1 MRDLDAEDDV
11 SSSRRQ
17 HLDVV
22 RLPGL
27 TPYLPMWERQRALA
41 AARQQQRIGDLL
53 VLLEHSHVYTNGRG
67 GRREHLLVDEATLVR
82 LGASYLEVDRGGDLT
97 YHGPGQLVGYAVID
111 LDSAGLGV
119 RTYVRGL
126 EQVLVRAVAHFGV
139 EANIVPGYTGVWV
152 GDEKLA
158 AIGVRVSRGVAYHGF
173 AMNIDP
179 DLSYFGSI
187 VPCGIADRGVTSLA
201 RLLGRHVPVAEAA
214 AVCAEA
220 FAEVL
225 DSELQWRESMPS
237 PDRVDEGSDA
247 FRGHDERAHR
257 RT

>member
-1 MRDLDAEDDV
+1 MQALDAEDDV
-11 SSSRRQ
+11 SPSRRQ

-27 TPYLPMWERQRALA
+27 TPYLPMWERQRALS
-41 AARQQQRIGDLL
+41 AARQEQRICDQLL
-53 VLLEHSHVYTNGRG
+53 LLEHSHVYTNGRG

-82 LGASYLEVDRGGDLT
+82 LGANYLEVDRGGDLT

-111 LDSAGLGV
+111 LNAAGLGV

-126 EQVLVRAVAHFGV
+126 EQVLIRTVAHFGV

-158 AIGVRVSRGVAYHGF
+158 AIGVRVSRGVTSHGF
-173 AMNIDP
+173 ALNVDP

-220 FAEVL
+220 FAEVF
-225 DSELQWRESMPS
+225 DSELQWKESVP
-237 PDRVDEGSDA
+237 PP
-247 FRGHDERAHR
+247 
-257 RT
+257 

>member
-1 MRDLDAEDDV
+1 MKLLDVRDGTV
-11 SSSRRQ
+11 SSGRQ

-27 TPYLPMWERQRALA
+27 TPYLPMWDRQRALA

-53 VLLEHSHVYTNGRG
+53 MLLEHPHVYTNGRG
-67 GRREHLLVDEATLVR
+67 GRREHLLVDDATLTR
-82 LGASYLEVDRGGDLT
+82 LSASYLEVDRGGDLT
-97 YHGPGQLVGYAVID
+97 YHGPGQFVGYVVID

-126 EQVLVRAVAHFGV
+126 EQVLVRTAAHFGIK
-139 EANIVPGYTGVWV
+139 ADIVPGYTGVWV

-173 AMNIDP
+173 AMNVDP
-179 DLSYFGSI
+179 DLSYFNAI

-201 RLLGRHVPVAEAA
+201 RLLGDHVPVAEAA

-220 FAEVL
+220 FAEVF
-225 DSELQWRESMPS
+225 DSELRWRKSIPS
-237 PDRVDEGSDA
+237 PDRADEGSDA
-247 FRGHDERAHR
+247 FRGHDERGYHR
-257 RT
+257 T